1 MDEPVPPVEPELS
14 PLEELPEPL
23 DEDLEP
29 DDERFVAVD
38 LAVDDFDRL
47 EVDLAP
53 DVRFLVPVVLLVELA
68 LRVDLPV
75 PELLVL
81 ARFELVFLGEL
92 LRVEV
97 LVVDVLPEAA
107 RDEEDFEVDAF
118 DVPDFVL
125 LLARD
130 FEVPVEVLDLVLPLA
145 LDDLAEPPERAPVLA
160 RVVLVRFL
168 AVEPPLVL
176 AVPLL
181 ALDELLLVAG
191 GVVLAG
197 TASAASCAASRTLE
211 AVCSTACSAVFSAL
225 SAWRVTSARAFSAA
239 RAAASWAASLI
250 CSTRVSVPPR
260 LSRIWVETSRRVF
273 SRIDR
278 L

>member
-1 MDEPVPPVEPELS
+1 MDEPVPRVEPELS

-38 LAVDDFDRL
+38 LAVDDFDRV
-47 EVDLAP
+47 EADLAL
-53 DVRFLVPVVLLVELA
+53 DVRFLVPVVLLAEPA
-68 LRVDLPV
+68 LLVDLLV
-75 PELLVL
+75 PEL
-81 ARFELVFLGEL
+81 ARLELVFLGDV
-92 LRVEV
+92 LRVAV
-97 LVVDVLPEAA
+97 LVVDVFPEAA
-107 RDEEDFEVDAF
+107 RDDDALEVDAL
-118 DVPDFVL
+118 DVPDLVL
-125 LLARD
+125 LLVRD
-130 FEVPVEVLDLVLPLA
+130 FEVPVEVLDLVPPLA

-168 AVEPPLVL
+168 AVEPLLVL